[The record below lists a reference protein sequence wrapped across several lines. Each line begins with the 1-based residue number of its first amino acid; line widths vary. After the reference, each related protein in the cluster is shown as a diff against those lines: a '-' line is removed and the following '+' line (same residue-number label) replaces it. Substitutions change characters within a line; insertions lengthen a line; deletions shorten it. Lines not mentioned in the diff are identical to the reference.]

1 MEYAIYFLSLA
12 FTLYWTA
19 MWFRFRHL
27 TIGHDAQIVCV
38 VILWGVVI
46 YFSDSP
52 DVSKYHM
59 LWAIPLAFFGS
70 SLVSQ
75 PYMRFR
81 LWLDGLKKKSGRK

>member
-1 MEYAIYFLSLA
+1 MEYAIYLLSLA
-12 FTLYWTA
+12 FAFYWTT

-27 TIGHDAQIVCV
+27 TIGHDAQIVCAV
-38 VILWGVVI
+38 MLWSVII

-52 DVSKYHM
+52 EVSKYHM

-81 LWLDGLKKKSGRK
+81 LWLSGLKKESDRK